1 MKLGSV
7 EITPRVAGLSAL
19 LVVAVGLMVWALA
32 TQLRSPMEADL
43 QARLIR
49 YYTEP
54 VMQGGNFAGDW
65 HDLPE
70 DEQPWFPHL
79 GAFAP
84 PDEFESLS
92 VQSAE
97 QGTINFN
104 SRRIP
109 AIIAKVNIV
118 SVNREAGTRT
128 NGCELVM
135 EAKDDDFQVYR
146 AINVANCDGS
156 SLSQGGANDGPP
168 IDVSEAA
175 WKSRNDFRKE

>member
-1 MKLGSV
+1 MKIGSR
-7 EITPRVAGLSAL
+7 EITSRIAVLAAL
-19 LVVAVGLMVWALA
+19 LIVALGVTVWALA
-32 TQLRSPMEADL
+32 TQLQSPMEADL
-43 QARLIR
+43 RARLTR

-70 DEQPWFPHL
+70 DEQAWFPHL

-92 VQSAE
+92 VQTAE

-104 SRRIP
+104 GRRIP
-109 AIIAKVNIV
+109 AIIAKVNIA
-118 SVNREAGTRT
+118 SVNRGAGTRT
-128 NGCELVM
+128 SGCMLVM
-135 EAKDDDFQVYR
+135 EAKDGDFQVYR

-156 SLSQGGANDGPP
+156 SLSQGGADDSPP